1 LIRRLVPSSKTYMIG
16 VYTGTV
22 YIENSSSPP
31 PPPYIPGEGGD
42 IGPMTLKEKKMKKR
56 QRREKG
62 KEK

>member
-1 LIRRLVPSSKTYMIG
+1 MIG